1 MLYGYHKEP
10 NITVVTAALNRA
22 EFDAW
27 YGACDNEFVSDRYET
42 NSFEHLTND
51 ELTPFKSTVFIFEHA
66 TPEDRQKF
74 AEKHGLLIGTYA
86 RAVDRCTDMVLY
98 DAPDH
103 YDVNETRTIE
113 ELNGLDKEDR
123 WDRRSDEEK
132 EADKKMK
139 EMIDEMKK
147 KGEISNDDSFAPR
160 KKEGDAVNVTDVRTS
175 INADGTI
182 DIDVLATKGSMTV
195 SSDEAHADHAYNAK
209 LYVKFKN
216 HTYDYPVVWTGTSL
230 KGAEYAAKDVYSGNK
245 YLHDWAD
252 GEPELVVIS
261 DMAQVAQAVYDKTT
275 GVIKASEANTMAP
288 EVEPETNDESSS
300 PDQETNAILTVKFST
315 KTVTK
320 RVWWEGNV
328 LSGIDEFVES
338 LFFSDDYSEFF
349 LNGEQ
354 PDMDVVS
361 DTGETS
367 RVYFEEMAGELYT
380 NKPLG

>member
-160 KKEGDAVNVTDVRTS
+160 KKEGDTVNVTDVRTS

-195 SSDEAHADHAYNAK
+195 SSEEAHADHAYNAK

-275 GVIKASEANTMAP
+275 GVITANEPFAS
-288 EVEPETNDESSS
+288 
-300 PDQETNAILTVKFST
+300 
-315 KTVTK
+315 
-320 RVWWEGNV
+320 
-328 LSGIDEFVES
+328 
-338 LFFSDDYSEFF
+338 
-349 LNGEQ
+349 
-354 PDMDVVS
+354 
-361 DTGETS
+361 
-367 RVYFEEMAGELYT
+367 
-380 NKPLG
+380 